1 MPRFNLRGCDMAT
14 LIQNRPVHV
23 GVEAATLGP
32 AVAPAT
38 TDPNAWVRYFEEIYH
53 RADGDT
59 GHVPWADSHANPA
72 LVSWL
77 NAEAPSVI
85 RPGAAVTVVGC
96 GLGHDVVE
104 LAGRGYDVLGFDVSP
119 TAIDWAK
126 RLHPEIADR
135 LVAADLFNLPAGLPR
150 RADLVVEVCTLQAL
164 HPSLREHAAQAAV
177 TLARPRGCVLAICRG
192 RDEVEPL
199 EAATAPPYPLTCSE
213 LCGLMEAQ
221 GWYPTRPVD
230 DFVDDETPPKRR
242 LRAAFKRR

>member
-1 MPRFNLRGCDMAT
+1 MAT
-14 LIQNRPVHV
+14 LIRNRPLEL
-23 GVEAATLGP
+23 GVDSAAIGAAPVP
-32 AVAPAT
+32 ASA
-38 TDPNAWVRYFEEIYH
+38 DPTAWVRYFEEIYR

-59 GHVPWADSHANPA
+59 GHVPWADTHANPA
-72 LVSWL
+72 LVAWL
-77 NAEAPSVI
+77 NGEAPSVV

-126 RLHPEIADR
+126 RLHPEAADR
-135 LVAADLFNLPAGLPR
+135 FVVADLFNLPGSLAR

-164 HPSLREHAAQAAV
+164 HPSMREHAAQAIAS
-177 TLARPRGCVLAICRG
+177 LARPRGCVLTVCRG
-192 RDEVEPL
+192 RDEGELL
-199 EAATAPPYPLTCSE
+199 ESFTAPPYPLTSAE

-230 DFVDDETPPKRR
+230 DFMDDETPPKRR
-242 LRAAFKRR
+242 LRAAFRRR